1 MRYPRS
7 VKIFRGQIDA
17 APFVG
22 VMFLMTIFLVLHS
35 HLVNPTGLE
44 ISLPESGEP
53 LGVTGPSVI
62 LGVDRSGTMFFENRL
77 LDAEAL
83 KVRLTEIV
91 EQGGEPPSL
100 LVQAD
105 KGLTLAQLQEIFELA
120 RSCGIRNAALA
131 NKRSVVSDVS
141 ETE

>member
-91 EQGGEPPSL
+91 EQGGETPSL
-100 LVQAD
+100 RIQAD
-105 KGLTLAQLQEIFELA
+105 RDLTLSQIQEIFDLA
-120 RSCGIRNAALA
+120 RMCGIRRAIVE
-131 NKRSVVSDVS
+131 NKRAAVSG
-141 ETE
+141 TP